1 MRRFSFALSS
11 VFALAIMA
19 LPAEAQ
25 LKLGPQVA
33 MISSL
38 DEASDLDG
46 SLGVGGRVGAEVP
59 ALPIG
64 AYGSLT
70 YYFPDG
76 CDCSYWTGSIFGKLG
91 LPLAVVAP
99 YALLGIQRRAS
110 SVGNLSDSENGF
122 FAGVG
127 VGLGALFLEATFEFN
142 EDAPSTPDLDNEP
155 LVFKG
160 GVIIG

>member
-1 MRRFSFALSS
+1 MRRFAFAFSA

-19 LPAEAQ
+19 VPVEAQ

-46 SLGVGGRVGAEVP
+46 SFGVGGRIGAEVP

-76 CDCSYWTGSIFGKLG
+76 CDCSYWTGSVFGKLG
-91 LPLAVVAP
+91 LPLPVIAP

-110 SVGNLSDSENGF
+110 KVGNLSDSENGF

-127 VGLGALFLEATFEFN
+127 VGLGALFLEATFEFKE
-142 EDAPSTPDLDNEP
+142 EDPSLPDFDNEP